1 MEFIEIVANS
11 SVRLM
16 VPLLLAALGELISE
30 RAGVMNVG
38 LEGMMTAGAFSAY
51 VAAVFGLDIPSAV
64 LIAAVCGLL
73 AGSLMALGT
82 VWMRGN
88 AILVGFALFILIPGL
103 ANFLFVQ
110 AKLTAAT
117 PPLGSISIP
126 LLSKIPVIGPA
137 FFSQNG
143 FYYMAVALTLLVWAM
158 FAYTRIGLVFSA
170 VGHNPT
176 KAETMGI
183 SPRNVQTFALLACG
197 AFAGLGG
204 AALSLGAI
212 GSYVP
217 NIIGGRGFIVIA
229 IVILGRWTVLGATAG
244 AFLMG
249 VLDALK
255 LNLPQISDIPI
266 HLLGGLPW
274 LVVILMLIASARMRS
289 NAPRTLIS

>member
-16 VPLLLAALGELISE
+16 VPLLLAALGEVISE

-51 VAAVFGLDIPSAV
+51 VAVVFGFGIPAAV

-73 AGSLMALGT
+73 AGSLMALGA

-110 AKLTAAT
+110 GKLTAAT
-117 PPLGSISIP
+117 PALGDISVP
-126 LLSKIPVIGPA
+126 YLSQIPVLGAA
-137 FFSQNG
+137 FFSQNF
-143 FYYMAVALTLLVWAM
+143 FYYLALVLTVLVWAM
-158 FAYTRIGLVFSA
+158 FAYTRAGLVLSA
-170 VGHNPT
+170 VGHNPA
-176 KAETMGI
+176 KAETIGI
-183 SPRNVQTFALLACG
+183 LPRRVQTFALFACG

-204 AALSLGAI
+204 AALSLGAV

-229 IVILGRWTVLGATAG
+229 IVILGRWTVMGAVAG

-249 VLDALK
+249 VLEALK

-274 LVVILMLIASARMRS
+274 IVVVLMLIASARMRS
-289 NAPRTLIS
+289 NAPRTLVT